1 MKMSIAKGSEE
12 NQKTLKSSSEIQ
24 IDAEISQENQ
34 DVHTKAEE
42 LIWTKK
48 SIYRA
53 WLLLCFSTGPVASMS
68 RTYVPASIQSI
79 ARAVGKT
86 KAGKRCDF
94 KGNDCFVKFGAGT
107 VHYTSYVLYLRA
119 ISTALEGVVAIF
131 LMGIADYSNYRKT
144 FLVASIFL
152 YGVFALPYAGLTGK
166 NYPTLK
172 ASSALYALITI
183 TNAIYQILE
192 GSYIP
197 LFMRA
202 SAPKGSVPEEVRRET
217 VLKRGSV
224 VSVMGI
230 FLGNCGGIV
239 ALLIG
244 IIISYGRGRPIAN
257 GYFNFLLAI
266 TIAGAITCVFAVGSY
281 FFIPNVLGK
290 PRPKGESLL
299 FLTAKRFI
307 ILMKD
312 IQRYPH
318 AFLYCISWV
327 IWNVSNSN
335 FLSLFVLLFRSTL
348 GLGSSDAEYT
358 VYTFMSYVVAS
369 MGSLTWMYLYPRS
382 RLHIKTWGY
391 GFLAFSLFTNF
402 WGCLGISENTLVG
415 FKHRWEFW
423 VFEVLYSATSSSM
436 RSLNRV
442 VYSSLLPEGE
452 EAQYFG
458 LEIMLGVATG
468 WIGSLVNAT
477 MQDRTNND
485 RYPFLPNLFLVAI
498 SIVLYYFVDT
508 EKGMRDAEKLVSD
521 TTTSE
526 TSISTH
532 SDSQNYQST
541 NEDQKRIF

>member
-1 MKMSIAKGSEE
+1 M
-12 NQKTLKSSSEIQ
+12 
-24 IDAEISQENQ
+24 
-34 DVHTKAEE
+34 
-42 LIWTKK
+42 
-48 SIYRA
+48 
-53 WLLLCFSTGPVASMS
+53 
-68 RTYVPASIQSI
+68 
-79 ARAVGKT
+79 
-86 KAGKRCDF
+86 
-94 KGNDCFVKFGAGT
+94 
-107 VHYTSYVLYLRA
+107 
-119 ISTALEGVVAIF
+119 
-131 LMGIADYSNYRKT
+131 
-144 FLVASIFL
+144 
-152 YGVFALPYAGLTGK
+152 
-166 NYPTLK
+166 
-172 ASSALYALITI
+172 
-183 TNAIYQILE
+183 
-192 GSYIP
+192 
-197 LFMRA
+197 
-202 SAPKGSVPEEVRRET
+202 
-217 VLKRGSV
+217 
-224 VSVMGI
+224 
-230 FLGNCGGIV
+230 GNCGGIV

>member
-1 MKMSIAKGSEE
+1 MNSINTIAGDTQTPLKHSEE
-12 NQKTLKSSSEIQ
+12 VQ
-24 IDAEISQENQ
+24 IVADGSQEEQ
-34 DVHTKAEE
+34 VVQPKEDS
-42 LIWTKK
+42 IWTKK
-48 SIYRA
+48 SIFRT
-53 WLLLCFSTGPVASMS
+53 WLLLCFTTGPVASMS

-86 KAGKRCDF
+86 KAGKTCAFRRD
-94 KGNDCFVKFGAGT
+94 DCYVKFGVGT
-107 VHYTSYVLYLRA
+107 VHFTSYVLYLRA
-119 ISTALEGVVAIF
+119 IATALEGVVAIL

-144 FLVASIFL
+144 LLIASIFL
-152 YGVFALPYAGLTGK
+152 YGVFALPFGGLTEK

-202 SAPKGSVPEEVRRET
+202 SAPKGTVSEDVRRDM

-244 IIISYGRGRPIAN
+244 IIISYGRGGPIAN

-266 TIAGAITCVFAVGSY
+266 SIAGAITCVFAAGSAFY
-281 FFIPNVLGK
+281 IPNVQGK
-290 PRPKGESLL
+290 PKPKGEFLL
-299 FLTAKRFI
+299 FLTFKR
-307 ILMKD
+307 LVRLVKD
-312 IQRYPH
+312 IQKYPH
-318 AFLYCISWV
+318 AFLYCLSWV
-327 IWNVSNSN
+327 IWNVTNSN
-335 FLSLFVLLFRSTL
+335 FLSVFVLLFRSTL
-348 GLGSSDAEYT
+348 GLGSSDSEYT
-358 VYTFMSYVVAS
+358 VYTFMSYIVAS
-369 MGSLTWMYLYPRS
+369 MGSLAWMYMYPRTK
-382 RLHIKTWGY
+382 LHIKTWGY
-391 GFLAFSLFTNF
+391 GFLGVSLFTNF
-402 WGCLGISENTLVG
+402 WGCLGISSNTAVG

-442 VYSSLLPEGE
+442 IYSSLLPEGE

-477 MQDRTNND
+477 IQDRTNND

-498 SIVLYYFVDT
+498 SIVLYFFVDT
-508 EKGMRDAEKLVSD
+508 EKGMRDAEKLFSDVISD
-521 TTTSE
+521 TS
-526 TSISTH
+526 STK
-532 SDSQNYQST
+532 SGDKNNYQSINVQT
-541 NEDQKRIF
+541 